1 VSDVEIIVAPYAGYC
16 YGVERALRLAQ
27 EASGEVPT
35 PIRTLGPIIHNPS
48 VVARLARRGIEA
60 VESLD
65 EVGEGTVIIRTHG
78 VAPEVIAEARRRGLE
93 VVDAT
98 CPFVTVAQCKASE
111 LRDRGYI
118 PVILGERDHPEV
130 AGLTACAGDKAIV
143 LEDAGELPEAKVRGR
158 RVGIV
163 VQTTQTRENLTRLAA
178 ALAPLTR
185 ELLVFNT
192 ICDATEKRQAA
203 ARELAARVDA
213 MVIVGGRNSANTT
226 RLARL
231 CSELQPHTA
240 HIESARE
247 LDRAWFADSR
257 RIGVA
262 AGASTPEEE
271 IAATVA
277 RIRELLAG

>member
-1 VSDVEIIVAPYAGYC
+1 MSDVEIVVVPYAGYC

-27 EASGEVPT
+27 EASGEVRT

-48 VVARLARRGIEA
+48 VVERLAQQGIEA
-60 VESLD
+60 VDSLD
-65 EVGEGTVIIRTHG
+65 EVTEGTVIIRTHG
-78 VAPEVIAEARRRGLE
+78 VPPEVVAEARRRGLE

-98 CPFVTVAQCKASE
+98 CPFVTVAQRKASE
-111 LRDRGYI
+111 LRDRGYV

-130 AGLTACAGDKAIV
+130 AGLTACAGEKAIV
-143 LEDAGELPEAKVRGR
+143 VEDAGQLPVDEVRGR
-158 RVGIV
+158 RVGVV
-163 VQTTQTRENLTRLAA
+163 VQTTQTRENLSHLAA
-178 ALAPLTR
+178 ALAPLAR

-203 ARELAARVDA
+203 ARELAATVDA
-213 MVIVGGRNSANTT
+213 MVVVGGRNSANTT
-226 RLARL
+226 RLASL
-231 CSELQPHTA
+231 CRELQPLTR
-240 HIESARE
+240 HIEHAQELERE
-247 LDRAWFADSR
+247 WFADRR

-271 IAATVA
+271 IEATVA